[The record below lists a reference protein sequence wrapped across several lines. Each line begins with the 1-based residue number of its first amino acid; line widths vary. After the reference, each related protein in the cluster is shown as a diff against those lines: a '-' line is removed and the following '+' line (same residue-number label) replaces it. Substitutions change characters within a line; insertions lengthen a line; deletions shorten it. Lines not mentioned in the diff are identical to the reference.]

1 MWKMLQVETAE
12 DFVISMGES
21 HSVREFVEKA
31 FKVVD
36 IDIVL
41 VTCNRSVVFSVYSGF
56 LHQ

>member
-36 IDIVL
+36 IDIV
-41 VTCNRSVVFSVYSGF
+41 
-56 LHQ
+56 